1 MHELSGIPGQILCL
15 LPAIFYESR
24 NLSFLPPYDRDIGQ
38 FEQGGTSLNY
48 KFSRQDYIIFLL
60 SYLFFFLYI
69 ADIRS
74 ALPLEM
80 FQIIPSWIYLV
91 IAIVLNAWV
100 LPLPGIHPRLPGEP
114 EFHPLPP
121 PEEIQVLPEKAPKIE
136 KKEPSVPTPEE
147 KLERGLSKTHRGFID
162 RITAVF
168 KRSPTLNDN
177 LLNEL
182 EETLVGTDIGVRTA
196 YTLFEII
203 KKKTDSTNDP
213 GSALSAIREEITKI
227 LENRESEL
235 VIPEDKKPYVIM
247 VTGVN
252 GSGKTTTIA
261 KIAYSLKNQGKS
273 VVIASGDTFRA
284 AAIEQLE
291 HWANKVGADFVKAQ
305 EGADPSSVAFD
316 GLQAAIARNHDVLI
330 IDTAGRLH
338 TKENLMEELKKTKR
352 VLDKKFSGTP
362 HEILLVLDATIGQ
375 NAIEQTRQF
384 NNALGVTGIALT
396 KLDGSSK
403 GGVIVGIAN
412 EFEIPIRYIGIG
424 EGMDDLQPFHA
435 KPFVDALF
443 LDKD

>member
-1 MHELSGIPGQILCL
+1 MIGISG
-15 LPAIFYESR
+15 
-24 NLSFLPPYDRDIGQ
+24 NLK
-38 FEQGGTSLNY
+38 QGGTSLKY
-48 KFSRQDYIIFLL
+48 KFSAHDYIIFLL
-60 SYLFFFLYI
+60 SYLFFYLYI
-69 ADIRS
+69 AGS
-74 ALPLEM
+74 QGALPFEFLKD
-80 FQIIPSWIYLV
+80 IPLWLYLV
-91 IAIVLNAWV
+91 VAVALNIWV
-100 LPLPGIHPRLPGEP
+100 LPLPGIHPRLPGEK
-114 EFHPLPP
+114 EYRPLPP
-121 PEEIQVLPEKAPKIE
+121 PEEVPALPERAPEVEAKAPPAPPA
-136 KKEPSVPTPEE
+136 PSAEE
-147 KLERGLSKTHRGFID
+147 KLGKGLSKTHKGFID

-168 KRSPTLNDN
+168 KRSPTLDAN
-177 LLNEL
+177 LLTEL
-182 EETLVGTDIGVRTA
+182 EETLVGTDIGVKTA
-196 YTLFEII
+196 YALFESI
-203 KKKTDSTNDP
+203 KKNAAAICNP
-213 GSALSAIREEITKI
+213 EAALCAIRGEVTQI
-227 LENRESEL
+227 LEKRESEMIL
-235 VIPEDKKPYVIM
+235 PEDKKPYVIM

-291 HWANKVGADFVKAQ
+291 HWANKAGADFVKAQ

-338 TKENLMEELKKTKR
+338 TQENLMEELKKTKR
-352 VLDKKFSGTP
+352 VLDKKLSGAP

-412 EFEIPIRYIGIG
+412 EFDIPIRFIGIG
-424 EGMDDLQPFHA
+424 EGMDDLQAFHA
-435 KPFVDALF
+435 KTFVDALF
-443 LDKD
+443 LENA